1 METKVRH
8 LLELLK
14 KQGCQEILELKD
26 PKEYVRG
33 MLNRLEE
40 LAILTI
46 ISSSQG
52 SEDWQFT
59 LTLWSKDKTTNL
71 NKFDTEWE
79 NHRPDKSKA
88 HEFAQTTTPQQTDT
102 CLRKLDPRL
111 EETVRLY
118 LDQCFRNDRFAK
130 LDQAGERDEGDTKL
144 VRVFIDLDV
153 RMRQGSQPRD
163 LRLEKFLSSVR
174 RRLGVEQLA
183 VFEGRDS
190 FSAMNCLLREDYP
203 KVVIIGGPGQG
214 KSTLGQQLAQVH
226 RAKLLNETYDEKYQP
241 KTQRIPFHVV
251 LREFAQWLA
260 NEAELDALEAYLA
273 YWVGKL
279 AKRQGEVTT
288 QNIQEIIRSRPSLLI
303 LDGLDEVV
311 APPLQKRMINR
322 IEDFLGAAE
331 HLDANLMVVATSR
344 PNGYDNQFD
353 PERFLNLELEL
364 LSPEKVTEY
373 AEKWVDAK
381 ELGEDERC
389 KILPTLKDC
398 QKDSSIAELLVTPLQ
413 VSIILIIIKSG
424 RRPPAEREN
433 LFNEY
438 WLTIFRREE
447 GKNNKINQIIQNQ
460 ESHLLN
466 LHAYLGYLLH
476 RKASVQNV
484 QSLLPLEEFKQA
496 ICDFLRNKSKRLKDE
511 EIALKVEQLVGEVRD
526 RLYMILQR
534 ETGQYGFGLR
544 SFQEFFAAVHLVQ
557 TASITEERFNRLKAI
572 ARSEHWGNV
581 ALFMAGRIARTLTG
595 EATRLE
601 TAWRAVD
608 RDGVNRY
615 LRPGAWFALQIAA
628 DGSLGDETDLQY
640 SAIEDG
646 LKVLETGLTEKQQN
660 LLESLAK
667 RLPQKDQQEILRPVL
682 EDKLRSLPEVCL
694 IPALELYSQC
704 FGATPLFLEK
714 IDLLL
719 QNQRESLIVSALRLA
734 LERKTEP
741 VWMVERL
748 RKHWSNSNNL
758 LIELFFRSQENQDY
772 FERLWSIWPLSQ
784 AEVTEIAEEI
794 LDFWPYYPEVYRRK
808 PKGVIPEPKLLSE
821 QLIVMLRCS
830 ELTAYC
836 LSTFS
841 RTGRHGSN
849 SDEIVGVMVG
859 KTLSLHSVPNG
870 VAEAVNSM
878 LQRSDLVPSLRVQL
892 WKLFWFINKPK
903 RENVSAFLKDIWAI
917 QQIQKHLAHFWQYSD
932 FTSNWPLLAL
942 AVEQQQIKGPEAIAR
957 LMPFLDEDN
966 QLAVAKQVKE
976 AIRDY
981 LAQAEKTQK
990 AQFFIAVRAQ
1000 MGVEKLLPQLVPLT
1014 KEMSITVEELVDAHI
1029 GSYGYSYPGIIEYTI
1044 DQFQNLLT
1052 AAKGVIDNHNKLAR
1066 LLRCLTAEIRWP
1078 SAPKLLK
1085 QAQQLLEL
1093 ILEQGTTLPERLP
1106 ADLTVIFFL
1115 KLLAYDAQIQ
1125 QTGQRLFRT
1134 LSQTELLELRPWPIR
1149 EVISGFLSKSLS
1161 GLKSFLTHD
1170 DEAVRVGS
1178 ALVLQAITEAT
1189 DRYVRVG
1196 REELEEIRNIRLD
1209 PEMGRSFLEHE
1220 DSKRRLVGIALLTW
1234 SDYPVEDV
1242 KYRNQLLVALQ
1253 HAKTAKE
1260 ERAWAQLLQKIPISE
1275 EQQSRWSN
1283 LLEEIL
1289 AEPRNYGSL
1298 VLSAAMGRY
1307 QRLNSAANVT
1317 ISEEQEKELGLP

>member
-1 METKVRH
+1 MKPLTWGSTTKRRVRSLLDALLSYSEWQREGFDIPGHKSKWRDESSKRPRLVVETKVRH

-14 KQGCQEILELKD
+14 KQGCQEILKLQD

-33 MLNRLEE
+33 MLKRLEE

-46 ISSSQG
+46 VSSSQG

-59 LTLWSKDKTTNL
+59 LTLRSQDKTRHL
-71 NKFDTEWE
+71 NKFDSEWE

-88 HEFAQTTTPQQTDT
+88 QESAQTTTPQQTDAP
-102 CLRKLDPRL
+102 LRTLDPRL
-111 EETVRLY
+111 EETVKLY

-163 LRLEKFLSSVR
+163 LRLEKFPPSVR
-174 RRLGVEQLA
+174 RGLTVEKLA
-183 VFEGRDS
+183 LFEGRDS
-190 FSAMNCLLREDYP
+190 FSAMYCLLREDYP

-260 NEAELDALEAYLA
+260 NETDLDALEAYLA
-273 YWVGKL
+273 YWVEKL
-279 AKRQGEVTT
+279 AKRSGEVTT

-373 AEKWVDAK
+373 AGKWVEAK

-447 GKNNKINQIIQNQ
+447 GKNNKINRIIQKQ

-476 RKASVQNV
+476 RKAADQNV

-496 ICDFLRNKSKRLKDE
+496 ICDFLRKKSKRLKDE

-660 LLESLAK
+660 LLKSLAK
-667 RLPQKDQQEILRPVL
+667 RLPQKDQQEILCPVL

-694 IPALELYSQC
+694 IPTLDLYSQC

-734 LERKTEP
+734 LERKTDP

-748 RKHWSNSNNL
+748 RKHWSSSKNL
-758 LIELFFRSQENQDY
+758 LLELLSRSPENQGY
-772 FERLWSIWPLSQ
+772 VESLLSILSLSQ
-784 AEVTEIAEEI
+784 AEATELSESI
-794 LDFWPYYPEVYRRK
+794 LDVWPYYREIPSK
-808 PKGVIPEPKLLSE
+808 KSIWVIPEPKSLSE
-821 QLIVMLRCS
+821 QLKLILKCNS
-830 ELTAYC
+830 LIYYC
-836 LSTFS
+836 TRKS
-841 RTGRHGSN
+841 RRIEIRIGRWG
-849 SDEIVGVMVG
+849 EISIASVG
-859 KTLSLHSVPNG
+859 KHLPLPSASNG
-870 VAEAVNSM
+870 VATAVYSL
-878 LQRSDLVPSLRVQL
+878 LQRPDLVPSLRVQL
-892 WKLFWFINKPK
+892 WTLFWFINKPNSA
-903 RENVSAFLKDIWAI
+903 NVSAFLEDIWAI
-917 QQIQKHLAHFWQYSD
+917 QKIQLHPNRFWHS
-932 FTSNWPLLAL
+932 FGLISNWPLLTL
-942 AVEQQQIKGPEAIAR
+942 AVERQQIEGTEAVKH
-957 LMPFLDEDN
+957 LLPFL
-966 QLAVAKQVKE
+966 KE
-976 AIRDY
+976 NNPDFSQDHKKR
-981 LAQAEKTQK
+981 
-990 AQFFIAVRAQ
+990 
-1000 MGVEKLLPQLVPLT
+1000 
-1014 KEMSITVEELVDAHI
+1014 
-1029 GSYGYSYPGIIEYTI
+1029 
-1044 DQFQNLLT
+1044 
-1052 AAKGVIDNHNKLAR
+1052 
-1066 LLRCLTAEIRWP
+1066 
-1078 SAPKLLK
+1078 
-1085 QAQQLLEL
+1085 
-1093 ILEQGTTLPERLP
+1093 
-1106 ADLTVIFFL
+1106 
-1115 KLLAYDAQIQ
+1115 
-1125 QTGQRLFRT
+1125 GQ
-1134 LSQTELLELRPWPIR
+1134 
-1149 EVISGFLSKSLS
+1149 
-1161 GLKSFLTHD
+1161 
-1170 DEAVRVGS
+1170 
-1178 ALVLQAITEAT
+1178 
-1189 DRYVRVG
+1189 
-1196 REELEEIRNIRLD
+1196 
-1209 PEMGRSFLEHE
+1209 
-1220 DSKRRLVGIALLTW
+1220 
-1234 SDYPVEDV
+1234 
-1242 KYRNQLLVALQ
+1242 
-1253 HAKTAKE
+1253 
-1260 ERAWAQLLQKIPISE
+1260 
-1275 EQQSRWSN
+1275 
-1283 LLEEIL
+1283 
-1289 AEPRNYGSL
+1289 
-1298 VLSAAMGRY
+1298 
-1307 QRLNSAANVT
+1307 
-1317 ISEEQEKELGLP
+1317 